1 MAVIRAIHRVA
12 YEIAEELKK
21 LGVTELRFIESEF
34 GVQLAKPE
42 KQDIG
47 DKYDLV
53 HRFAQALY
61 HLIEFIDG
69 ENEVCEGEFN
79 GIKIVVEVVI

>member
-1 MAVIRAIHRVA
+1 MIRAKHRIA
-12 YEIAEELKK
+12 YEIADELKK

-42 KQDIG
+42 KQDVG

-53 HRFAQALY
+53 HSLAQALY

-69 ENEVCEGEFN
+69 ENEEECEGEFN
-79 GIKIVVEVVI
+79 GIKIAVEIVI